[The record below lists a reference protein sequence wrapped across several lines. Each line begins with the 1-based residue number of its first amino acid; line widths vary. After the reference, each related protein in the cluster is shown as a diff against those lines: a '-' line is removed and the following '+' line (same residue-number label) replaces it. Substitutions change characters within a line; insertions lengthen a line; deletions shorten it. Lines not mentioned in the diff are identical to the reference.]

1 MPRPPTTTPS
11 PSFALALGAGGAR
24 GLVHI
29 VVLEAFDELGLK
41 PAIIAGASMGAVVG
55 AAYAAGMNGREMRAY
70 AIRILR
76 ERSEV
81 MAALI
86 ASRVGRLTDVL
97 AGFGNPFL
105 IDGRGGLE
113 CGLSG
118 GAREIGRRISNHLG
132 SGRVRTIRQPPSKRD
147 RRSPASARGCNTPGQ
162 PRLRPS
168 AHIAAR
174 T

>member
-105 IDGRGGLE
+105 IDGERLLDRLWAGGDP
-113 CGLSG
+113 
-118 GAREIGRRISNHLG
+118 GALRDG
-132 SGRVRTIRQPPSKRD
+132 SV
-147 RRSPASARGCNTPGQ
+147 SPA
-162 PRLRPS
+162 PS
-168 AHIAAR
+168 S
-174 T
+174 